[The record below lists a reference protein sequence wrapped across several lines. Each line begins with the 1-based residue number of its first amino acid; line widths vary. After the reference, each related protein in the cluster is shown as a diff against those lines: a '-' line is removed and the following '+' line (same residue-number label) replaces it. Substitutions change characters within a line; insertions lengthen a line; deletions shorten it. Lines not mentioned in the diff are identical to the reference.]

1 MTKTGKKLSGITVI
15 KTRRG
20 AGADARARWEGK
32 AGKPDRVLQNGAA
45 GTRYIKPYR
54 GLLTRKSGNYLIT

>member
-1 MTKTGKKLSGITVI
+1 MTKTGKTAVGNTVN

-32 AGKPDRVLQNGAA
+32 GHPAGIGSF
-45 GTRYIKPYR
+45 R
-54 GLLTRKSGNYLIT
+54 GQALYDPFTCSPGI